1 MSTLSANN
9 LPTLIPPGTEAPST
23 TAATATGATG
33 TTTGAAPSLLPT
45 TTIYIG
51 KIPAFLPADLLDALL
66 ALFAPAV
73 LSWRRAND
81 PLTGAPKAFG
91 FAEFS
96 DAAQADVARRVFEAL
111 AVPSAPGC
119 AAQPAPGAAPQR
131 LLVKVDAAAEEHI
144 AEDTARTMATL
155 AVRVREAD
163 AARLAALPPGM
174 EAVALD
180 DAAVQQQ
187 ARAEYLR
194 TRDER
199 VAALLAR
206 ADALVADAAAAAA
219 AAAAADPVREAAR
232 AEASSEERARAA
244 EREATLA
251 RMEEED
257 REAARQHHERERER
271 AEKAY
276 AGHLRRYAERERE
289 RLRRISVYRATI
301 HGIPACK
308 RKRPL
313 TARERADEQE
323 RDRRDREAERAEQEQ
338 KEQEGAEQGKERESG
353 AQDTKPPAAVADGE
367 APQQQEQQ
375 EQQ

>member
-1 MSTLSANN
+1 MSTLSTSN
-9 LPTLIPPGTEAPST
+9 LPILFPPGSEPPSTRAPSSTT
-23 TAATATGATG
+23 TAAATAKTTATGAT
-33 TTTGAAPSLLPT
+33 TPAAAAPSLLPT

-51 KIPAFLPADLLDALL
+51 KIPAFFTTDLLDALL
-66 ALFAPAV
+66 ALFGPSL

-111 AVPSAPGC
+111 TVPRTSTSPSA
-119 AAQPAPGAAPQR
+119 AAPQR

-155 AVRVREAD
+155 AVRVRERD
-163 AARLAALPPGM
+163 AARLASLPPGM
-174 EAVALD
+174 DAVALD

-187 ARAEYLR
+187 ARAEYQR
-194 TRDER
+194 TRAER
-199 VAALLAR
+199 VASLLAK
-206 ADALVADAAAAAA
+206 ADALVAAAAATAA
-219 AAAAADPVREAAR
+219 EAEAADPVREAER

-251 RMEEED
+251 RMEAED

-276 AGHLRRYAERERE
+276 AGHVRRYAERERE
-289 RLRRISVYRATI
+289 RLRRIAVYRATI
-301 HGIPACK
+301 YGIPACK

-313 TARERADEQE
+313 SARERADEQE
-323 RDRRDREAERAEQEQ
+323 KDRLDREAERAE
-338 KEQEGAEQGKERESG
+338 EGEEP
-353 AQDTKPPAAVADGE
+353 KP
-367 APQQQEQQ
+367 APQDAGTATDSSSEVPQPPQQE
-375 EQQ
+375 